1 MRSRFEILQ
10 ALENI
15 FLRVQD
21 KITKINPGSVLKSL
35 FYSVSVELENA
46 YEELDDLKKNSFIAT
61 ASGEYLDNL
70 IYGFSGLKRKIGKRS
85 MGYVFLKTVG
95 FSFDSIES
103 IDRSRFIFPFWDPE
117 NDTLI
122 VYPNTPSIDV
132 LNDRGDLTSYYILP
146 PLRFLPF
153 TEDMFVEVDGEQNI
167 SRMYK
172 NFLKTIFLKTNKPI
186 TLLILPIISS
196 DYGQD
201 KNLLPSRINENIV
214 FFGRKFLVK
223 NDITTQVD
231 TRNTTFA
238 DFDGSSKLS
247 DDGLMVTIG
256 ENAFI
261 TGGQD
266 RETDEE
272 YRARFVNYINSLPRG
287 TLDSLDFALKT
298 FLSENEYTISGSE
311 YPGIVNVYINSEK
324 ILNDAITSPLEQVLE
339 NYKPV
344 GTVVNILR
352 AKPIYFNVLFDAISS
367 KELDVTLTENL
378 KNEVYRKIKSE
389 EKIQSE
395 GIDVFK
401 ISSKILEAVSD
412 IKEFSSVNN
421 VYIGLTLTQQ
431 LFDKY
436 KGKINEALQNNLSS
450 SPAADYSSY
459 IQKLINGD
467 INLFVLEY
475 DTTTGIKGS
484 FRTPGYPK
492 YPLKEVVKMIKSG
505 LFDGLY
511 TSGSGDY
518 LRLSGLIQ
526 SIKNTCKDISDDICL
541 RSVARQ
547 NYSGQPFTWTIKL
560 KDIKLTNKVI
570 YNYYYTKFLTIPIES
585 SNDDEVCDD
594 LGISSVNCYEEKIKM
609 FILNDVQYERYRDID
624 FLRTGTYSVPK
635 IYIDPFDDIFNVK
648 YAIGVRILV

>member
-21 KITKINPGSVLKSL
+21 KITKINPGSVLRSL

-46 YEELDDLKKNSFIAT
+46 YAELEDLKKNSFIAT
-61 ASGEYLDNL
+61 ASGDYLDNL

-103 IDRSRFIFPFWDPE
+103 IDRSRFVFPFWDPE

-132 LNDRGDLTSYYILP
+132 MNDRGDLSSYYILP

-172 NFLKTIFLKTNKPI
+172 NFLKTVFLKTNKPI

-214 FFGRKFLVK
+214 FFGRKFLAR
-223 NDITTQVD
+223 NDITIQID
-231 TRNTTFA
+231 ISNTMFA
-238 DFDGSSKLS
+238 DFDGASKLG
-247 DDGLMVTIG
+247 DDGLMLTIG

-272 YRARFVNYINSLPRG
+272 YRTRFVNYINSLPRG
-287 TLDSLDFALKT
+287 TLDSLDFALKN
-298 FLSENEYTISGSE
+298 FLSENEYIISRSE

-344 GTVVNILR
+344 GTIVNILR

-367 KELDVTLTENL
+367 KEFDITLTENL
-378 KNEVYRKIKSE
+378 KNEVYRRIKSE

-412 IKEFSSVNN
+412 IKEVYSINN

-436 KGKINEALQNNLSS
+436 KNTINEALQNMS
-450 SPAADYSSY
+450 SPATNYSSY
-459 IQKLINGD
+459 IQKLISGD

-475 DTTTGIKGS
+475 DSTDGIRGS
-484 FRTPGYPK
+484 FRTPNYPK

-511 TSGSGDY
+511 TTGSEDD
-518 LRLSGLIQ
+518 LRLRGLIQ
-526 SIKNTCKDISDDICL
+526 SIKNTCKDISDDVCL
-541 RSVARQ
+541 RSIARQ
-547 NYSGQPFTWTIKL
+547 TYSGPSFSWSIKL
-560 KDIKLTNKVI
+560 KDIKFTNKII
-570 YNYYYTKFLTIPIES
+570 YNYYYIKFLTIPIES

-594 LGISSVNCYEEKIKM
+594 LGIASDNCYEEKIKQ
-609 FILNDVQYERYRDID
+609 FILNDIQYERYRDVD
-624 FLRTGTYSVPK
+624 FLRTGVYSVPK
-635 IYIDPFDDIFNVK
+635 IYIDPFDDVFNVK
-648 YAIGVRILV
+648 YAIGIRMLV

>member
-21 KITKINPGSVLKSL
+21 KITKINPGSVLRSL

-46 YEELDDLKKNSFIAT
+46 YTELDDLKNNSFIAT
-61 ASGEYLDNL
+61 ASGDYLDNL

-103 IDRSRFIFPFWDPE
+103 IDRTRFVFPFWDPE
-117 NDTLI
+117 SDTLI

-132 LNDRGDLTSYYILP
+132 INDKGDLSSYYILP

-172 NFLKTIFLKTNKPI
+172 NFLKTVFLKTNKPI

-201 KNLLPSRINENIV
+201 KNLLPSRINENIA
-214 FFGRKFLVK
+214 FFGRKFLAK
-223 NDITTQVD
+223 NDITIQIDTQ
-231 TRNTTFA
+231 NSTFA
-238 DFDGSSKLS
+238 DFDGASKLS
-247 DDGLMVTIG
+247 DDGLTLTIG

-266 RETDEE
+266 KETDEE

-324 ILNDAITSPLEQVLE
+324 IFNDAITSPLEQILE

-344 GTVVNILR
+344 GTIVNILR
-352 AKPIYFNVLFDAISS
+352 VKPIYFNVLFDAISS
-367 KELDVTLTENL
+367 KEFDVTLTENL
-378 KNEVYRKIKSE
+378 KNEVYRRIKTE
-389 EKIQSE
+389 EKIRPD

-401 ISSKILEAVSD
+401 ISSKILEVASD
-412 IKEFSSVNN
+412 ITEFSSINN

-436 KGKINEALQNNLSS
+436 KNTINGALQNMSS
-450 SPAADYSSY
+450 SAADYSSY

-475 DTTTGIKGS
+475 DSTNGIRGS
-484 FRTPGYPK
+484 FRTSGYPR

-511 TSGSGDY
+511 TSGTADD
-518 LRLSGLIQ
+518 LRLRDLIQ

-541 RSVARQ
+541 RNIAKQ
-547 NYSGQPFTWTIKL
+547 NYSGPSFSWSIKL
-560 KDIKLTNKVI
+560 KDIKFTNKII

-585 SNDDEVCDD
+585 SNDAEVCDD
-594 LGISSVNCYEEKIKM
+594 LGITSGNCYEEKIKI

-624 FLRTGTYSVPK
+624 FLKTGTYSVPK
-635 IYIDPFDDIFNVK
+635 IYIDPFDDVFNVK
-648 YAIGVRILV
+648 YAIGIRILV

>member
-21 KITKINPGSVLKSL
+21 KITKINPGSVLRSL

-46 YEELDDLKKNSFIAT
+46 YTELDDLKNNSFIAT
-61 ASGEYLDNL
+61 ASGDYLDNL

-103 IDRSRFIFPFWDPE
+103 IDRTRFVFPFWDPE
-117 NDTLI
+117 SDTLI

-132 LNDRGDLTSYYILP
+132 INDKGDLSSYYILP

-172 NFLKTIFLKTNKPI
+172 NFLKTVFLKTNKPI

-201 KNLLPSRINENIV
+201 KNLLPSRINENIA
-214 FFGRKFLVK
+214 FFGRKFLAK
-223 NDITTQVD
+223 NDITIQIDTQ
-231 TRNTTFA
+231 NAIFA
-238 DFDGSSKLS
+238 DFDGASKLS
-247 DDGLMVTIG
+247 DDGLTLTIG

-266 RETDEE
+266 KETDEE

-324 ILNDAITSPLEQVLE
+324 IFNDAITSPLEQILE

-344 GTVVNILR
+344 GTIVNILR
-352 AKPIYFNVLFDAISS
+352 VKPIYFNVLFDAISS
-367 KELDVTLTENL
+367 KEFDVTLTENL
-378 KNEVYRKIKSE
+378 KNEVYRRIKTE
-389 EKIQSE
+389 EKIRPD

-401 ISSKILEAVSD
+401 ISSKILEVASD
-412 IKEFSSVNN
+412 ITEFSSINN

-436 KGKINEALQNNLSS
+436 KNTINGALQNMSS
-450 SPAADYSSY
+450 SAADYSSY

-475 DTTTGIKGS
+475 DSTNGIRGS
-484 FRTPGYPK
+484 FRTSGYPR

-511 TSGSGDY
+511 TSGTADD
-518 LRLSGLIQ
+518 LRLRDLIQ

-541 RSVARQ
+541 RNIAKQ
-547 NYSGQPFTWTIKL
+547 NYSGPSFSWSIKL
-560 KDIKLTNKVI
+560 KDIKFTNKII

-585 SNDDEVCDD
+585 SNDAEVCDD
-594 LGISSVNCYEEKIKM
+594 LGITSGNCYEEKIKI

-624 FLRTGTYSVPK
+624 FLKTGTYSVPK
-635 IYIDPFDDIFNVK
+635 IYIDPFDDVFNVK
-648 YAIGVRILV
+648 YAIGIRILV

>member
-10 ALENI
+10 ALEDI

-21 KITKINPGSVLKSL
+21 KITKINPGSVLRSL

-46 YEELDDLKKNSFIAT
+46 YTELEDLKKNSFIAT
-61 ASGEYLDNL
+61 ATGEYLDNL
-70 IYGFSGLKRKIGKRS
+70 IYGFSGLRRKIGKRS

-95 FSFDSIES
+95 FSFDSMES
-103 IDRSRFIFPFWDPE
+103 IDRVRFAFPFWDPE

-122 VYPNTPSIDV
+122 VYPNTPSISV
-132 LNDRGDLTSYYILP
+132 MNDRGDLSSYYILP

-172 NFLKTIFLKTNKPI
+172 NFLKTVFLRTNKPI

-214 FFGRKFLVK
+214 FFGRKFLAK
-223 NDITTQVD
+223 NDISIQIDTSTTA
-231 TRNTTFA
+231 FA
-238 DFDGSSKLS
+238 DFDGAAKLS

-256 ENAFI
+256 ENAFV

-272 YRARFVNYINSLPRG
+272 YRARFVSYINSLPRG
-287 TLDSLDFALKT
+287 TLDSLEFALRT
-298 FLSENEYTISGSE
+298 FLSENEYVISTSE

-324 ILNDAITSPLEQVLE
+324 IFNDAITSPLEQVLE

-344 GTVVNILR
+344 GTIVNILR
-352 AKPIYFNVLFDAISS
+352 VKPIYFNVLFDAIFT

-378 KNEVYRKIKSE
+378 KNEIYKRIKSE

-401 ISSKILEAVSD
+401 ISSKILEVASD
-412 IKEFSSVNN
+412 IKELSSVNN

-436 KGKINEALQNNLSS
+436 KNTINDALRNMSS
-450 SPAADYSSY
+450 SSNEYSFY

-467 INLFVLEY
+467 INLFILEY
-475 DTTTGIKGS
+475 DDTNGVRGS

-505 LFDGLY
+505 FFDGLY
-511 TSGSGDY
+511 TPGSSDD
-518 LRLSGLIQ
+518 LRLRGLIQ
-526 SIKNTCKDISDDICL
+526 SIKNTCKDISDEMCL
-541 RSVARQ
+541 RNIAKQ
-547 NYSGQPFTWTIKL
+547 NYSGPAFSWSIKL
-560 KDIKLTNKVI
+560 KDIKLTNKII
-570 YNYYYTKFLTIPIES
+570 YNYYYIKFLTLPIES
-585 SNDDEVCDD
+585 SNDEEVCDD
-594 LGISSVNCYEEKIKM
+594 LGTSGNCYEEKIKM

-624 FLRTGTYSVPK
+624 FLKTGVYSVPK
-635 IYIDPFDDIFNVK
+635 IYIDPFDDVFNVK
-648 YAIGVRILV
+648 YAIGIRVLV

>member
-21 KITKINPGSVLKSL
+21 KITKINPGSVLRSL

-46 YEELDDLKKNSFIAT
+46 YTELDELKKNSFIAT

-70 IYGFSGLKRKIGKRS
+70 IYGFSGLRRKIGKRS

-103 IDRSRFIFPFWDPE
+103 IDRSRFVFPFWDPE

-122 VYPNTPSIDV
+122 VYPNAPSIDV
-132 LNDRGDLTSYYILP
+132 MNDRGDLSNYYILP

-172 NFLKTIFLKTNKPI
+172 NFLKTVFLKTNKPI

-214 FFGRKFLVK
+214 FFGRKFLAR
-223 NDITTQVD
+223 NEITIQID
-231 TRNTTFA
+231 TSNTIFA
-238 DFDGSSKLS
+238 DFDGASKLS

-298 FLSENEYTISGSE
+298 FLSENEYTISSSE

-324 ILNDAITSPLEQVLE
+324 ILNDAITSPLEQLLE

-344 GTVVNILR
+344 GTIVNILR
-352 AKPIYFNVLFDAISS
+352 VKPIYFNVLFDAISS
-367 KELDVTLTENL
+367 KEFDITLTENL
-378 KNEVYRKIKSE
+378 KNEVYRQIKRE

-401 ISSKILEAVSD
+401 ISSKILEATSD

-421 VYIGLTLTQQ
+421 VYIGLTLTKQ

-436 KGKINEALQNNLSS
+436 KDTINEALLNMSS
-450 SPAADYSSY
+450 SANDYSSY
-459 IQKLINGD
+459 IQKIINGD
-467 INLFVLEY
+467 VNLFVLEY
-475 DTTTGIKGS
+475 DSTNGIRGS
-484 FRTPGYPK
+484 FRSQDYPK

-505 LFDGLY
+505 LFDELY
-511 TSGSGDY
+511 TSGSEDD
-518 LRLSGLIQ
+518 LRLRGLIQ
-526 SIKNTCKDISDDICL
+526 SIKDTCKDIGDDMCL
-541 RSVARQ
+541 RNIARQ
-547 NYSGQPFTWTIKL
+547 NYSGPAFNWSIKL
-560 KDIKLTNKVI
+560 KDIKFTNKVI

-594 LGISSVNCYEEKIKM
+594 LGIASGNCYEEKIKQ
-609 FILNDVQYERYRDID
+609 FILNDIQYKRYRDID
-624 FLRTGTYSVPK
+624 FLRTGVYSVPK
-635 IYIDPFDDIFNVK
+635 IYIDPFDDVFNVK
-648 YAIGVRILV
+648 YAIGIRVLV

>member
-21 KITKINPGSVLKSL
+21 KITKINPGSVLRSL

-46 YEELDDLKKNSFIAT
+46 YSELEDLKKNSFIAT

-85 MGYVFLKTVG
+85 IGYVFLKTVG

-103 IDRSRFIFPFWDPE
+103 IDRVRFVFPFWDPE

-122 VYPNTPSIDV
+122 VYPNTPPINV
-132 LNDRGDLTSYYILP
+132 MNDRGDLSIYYILP

-153 TEDMFVEVDGEQNI
+153 TEDMFVEVNGEQNI

-172 NFLKTIFLKTNKPI
+172 NFLKTVLLKNNKPI
-186 TLLILPIISS
+186 TLLVLPIISL

-214 FFGRKFLVK
+214 FFGRKFLAK
-223 NDITTQVD
+223 NDVAVQID
-231 TRNTTFA
+231 TSSAVFA
-238 DFDGSSKLS
+238 DFDGVSKLS

-256 ENAFI
+256 ENAFV

-266 RETDEE
+266 GETDEE
-272 YRARFVNYINSLPRG
+272 YRTRFVNYINSLARG

-298 FLSENEYTISGSE
+298 FLPENEYSISSSE

-324 ILNDAITSPLEQVLE
+324 IINDVIASSLEQVLE

-344 GTVVNILR
+344 GTIVNILR
-352 AKPIYFNVLFDAISS
+352 VKPIYFNVLFDAIST
-367 KELDVTLTENL
+367 KEFDITLTENL
-378 KNEVYRKIKSE
+378 KSEVYRRIKSE
-389 EKIQSE
+389 EKIQSK

-401 ISSKILEAVSD
+401 ISSKILEAASD
-412 IKEFSSVNN
+412 IKEFNSVNN

-436 KGKINEALQNNLSS
+436 KNTINEALTNISTPANNY
-450 SPAADYSSY
+450 PSY

-467 INLFVLEY
+467 IKLFVLEY
-475 DTTTGIKGS
+475 DDNDGMRGS
-484 FRTPGYPK
+484 FRNFGYPK
-492 YPLKEVVKMIKSG
+492 YPLKEVVKMIKAG
-505 LFDGLY
+505 LFDELY
-511 TSGSGDY
+511 TSGSADD
-518 LRLSGLIQ
+518 LRLRGLIQ
-526 SIKNTCKDISDDICL
+526 SIKNTCKDISDDMCL
-541 RSVARQ
+541 RSIAKQ
-547 NYSGQPFTWTIKL
+547 NYSGPNFSWSIKL
-560 KDIKLTNKVI
+560 KDIKLTNKII

-585 SNDDEVCDD
+585 SNDEEVCDD
-594 LGISSVNCYEEKIKM
+594 LGTSGNCYEEKIKM
-609 FILNDVQYERYRDID
+609 FFLNDLQYERYRDID
-624 FLRTGTYSVPK
+624 FLRTEVYSVPK
-635 IYIDPFDDIFNVK
+635 IYIDPFDDVFNVK
-648 YAIGVRILV
+648 YAIGIRILV

>member
-21 KITKINPGSVLKSL
+21 KITRINPGSVLRSL

-46 YEELDDLKKNSFIAT
+46 YTELDDLKKNSFIST

-95 FSFDSIES
+95 FSFDSLDAIE
-103 IDRSRFIFPFWDPE
+103 RSRFIFPFWDPE
-117 NDTLI
+117 TDTLI

-132 LNDRGDLTSYYILP
+132 MNDKGNLTSYYILP
-146 PLRFLPF
+146 PLGLLPF
-153 TEDMFVEVDGEQNI
+153 KEDMFVEVDGEQNI
-167 SRMYK
+167 SRAYK
-172 NFLKTIFLKTNKPI
+172 NFLKTVFLKTNKPI

-196 DYGQD
+196 EYGQD

-214 FFGRKFLVK
+214 FFGRKFLAK
-223 NDITTQVD
+223 NDITIQID
-231 TRNTTFA
+231 TNNVVFA
-238 DFDGSSKLS
+238 DFDGASKIS
-247 DDGLMVTIG
+247 EDGLMLTMG

-266 RETDEE
+266 RESDEE
-272 YRARFVNYINSLPRG
+272 YRTRFISYINSLPRG
-287 TLDSLDFALKT
+287 TLDSLDFALRT
-298 FLSENEYTISGSE
+298 FLPENEYAISKSE

-324 ILNDAITSPLEQVLE
+324 ILNDAITTPLEQVLE
-339 NYKPV
+339 HYKPV
-344 GTVVNILR
+344 GTIVNILR
-352 AKPIYFNVLFDAISS
+352 VKPIYFNVLFDVVSS
-367 KELDVTLTENL
+367 KEFDVTLVENL
-378 KNEVYRKIKSE
+378 KTEVYKRIKSE

-401 ISSKILEAVSD
+401 ISAKILEVASD
-412 IKEFSSVNN
+412 LKEISSINN
-421 VYIGLTLTQQ
+421 VYIGLTLTPQ
-431 LFDKY
+431 LFGTYQGTITSTD
-436 KGKINEALQNNLSS
+436 LSNMYTA
-450 SPAADYSSY
+450 PITNYSSY
-459 IQKLINGD
+459 IQALINGD
-467 INLFVLEY
+467 INLFVLTKNNSSVE
-475 DTTTGIKGS
+475 GS
-484 FRTPGYPK
+484 FITPRYPK
-492 YPLKEVVKMIKSG
+492 YQLREVVKMIKSG
-505 LFDGLY
+505 LFDNLY
-511 TSGSGDY
+511 PSGSSDN

-526 SIKNTCKDISDDICL
+526 RIKTICKDISDDVCL

-547 NYSGQPFTWTIKL
+547 NYSGDPDFTWSIKL
-560 KDIKLTNKVI
+560 KDIKLVNKVI

-585 SNDDEVCDD
+585 SNDDEVCDE
-594 LGISSVNCYEEKIKM
+594 LTGTETCYEKKIKM

-635 IYIDPFDDIFNVK
+635 IYIDPFDDVFNVK
-648 YAIGVRILV
+648 YAIGIRVLV

>member
-10 ALENI
+10 ALETI

-21 KITKINPGSVLKSL
+21 KITKINPGSVLRSL

-46 YEELDDLKKNSFIAT
+46 YTELDDLKKNSFIAT

-70 IYGFSGLKRKIGKRS
+70 IYGFSGLKRKVGKRS
-85 MGYVFLKTVG
+85 MGYAFLKTVG
-95 FSFDSIES
+95 FSFDSVES
-103 IDRSRFIFPFWDPE
+103 IDRARFVFPFWDPE

-132 LNDRGDLTSYYILP
+132 MNDRGDVSSYYILP

-153 TEDMFVEVDGEQNI
+153 TEDMFFEVDGEQNI

-172 NFLKTIFLKTNKPI
+172 NFLKTVFLRTSKPI
-186 TLLILPIISS
+186 ALLILPIISS

-201 KNLLPSRINENIV
+201 KNLLPSRINENVV

-223 NDITTQVD
+223 NDITIQID
-231 TRNTTFA
+231 TNNTMFA
-238 DFDGSSKLS
+238 DFDGASKLS
-247 DDGLMVTIG
+247 DDGLMLTIG

-272 YRARFVNYINSLPRG
+272 YRTRFVNYINSLPRG

-298 FLSENEYTISGSE
+298 FLSENEYAISSSE

-324 ILNDAITSPLEQVLE
+324 ILNDAIASPLEQVLE

-344 GTVVNILR
+344 GTIINILR
-352 AKPIYFNVLFDAISS
+352 VKPIYFNVLFDVISS
-367 KELDVTLTENL
+367 KEFDITLTENL
-378 KNEVYRKIKSE
+378 KSEVYRKIKSE

-401 ISSKILEAVSD
+401 ISSKILEAALD

-436 KGKINEALQNNLSS
+436 KNTINEALQNMSS
-450 SPAADYSSY
+450 SVTDYSSY

-467 INLFVLEY
+467 INLFVLIY
-475 DTTTGIKGS
+475 DDNGIRGS

-492 YPLKEVVKMIKSG
+492 YPLREVVKMIKAG
-505 LFDGLY
+505 LFDELY
-511 TSGSGDY
+511 TSGSADD
-518 LRLSGLIQ
+518 LRLGGLVQ
-526 SIKNTCKDISDDICL
+526 SIKNTCKDISDDMCL
-541 RSVARQ
+541 RSIARQ
-547 NYSGQPFTWTIKL
+547 NYSGPDFIWSIKL
-560 KDIKLTNKVI
+560 KDIKLVNKVI

-585 SNDDEVCDD
+585 SNDDEICDD
-594 LGISSVNCYEEKIKM
+594 LGVSGRCYEEKIKN

-624 FLRTGTYSVPK
+624 ILRTEVYSVPK
-635 IYIDPFDDIFNVK
+635 IYIDPFDDVFNVK
-648 YAIGVRILV
+648 YAIGIRVLV

>member
-10 ALENI
+10 ALETI

-21 KITKINPGSVLKSL
+21 KITRINPGSVLRSL

-46 YEELDDLKKNSFIAT
+46 YTELEDLKKNSFIAT

-70 IYGFSGLKRKIGKRS
+70 IYGFSGLKRKVGKRS
-85 MGYVFLKTVG
+85 MGYAFLKTVG
-95 FSFDSIES
+95 FSFDSVES
-103 IDRSRFIFPFWDPE
+103 IDRARFVFPFWDPE

-132 LNDRGDLTSYYILP
+132 MNDRGDISSYYILP

-153 TEDMFVEVDGEQNI
+153 TEDMFFEVDGEQNI

-172 NFLKTIFLKTNKPI
+172 NFLKTVFLRTSKPI

-201 KNLLPSRINENIV
+201 KNLLPSRINENVV

-223 NDITTQVD
+223 NDITIQID
-231 TRNTTFA
+231 TNNTMFA
-238 DFDGSSKLS
+238 DFDGASKLS
-247 DDGLMVTIG
+247 DDGLMLTIG

-272 YRARFVNYINSLPRG
+272 YRTRFVNYINSLPRG

-298 FLSENEYTISGSE
+298 FLSENEYAISSSE

-324 ILNDAITSPLEQVLE
+324 ILNDAIASPLEQVLE

-344 GTVVNILR
+344 GTIINILR
-352 AKPIYFNVLFDAISS
+352 VKPIYFNVLFDVISS
-367 KELDVTLTENL
+367 KEFDITLTENL
-378 KNEVYRKIKSE
+378 KSEVYRKIKSE

-401 ISSKILEAVSD
+401 ISSKILEAALD

-436 KGKINEALQNNLSS
+436 KNTINEALQNMSS
-450 SPAADYSSY
+450 SVTDYSSY

-467 INLFVLEY
+467 INLFVLIY
-475 DTTTGIKGS
+475 DDNGIRGS

-492 YPLKEVVKMIKSG
+492 YPLREVVKMIKAG
-505 LFDGLY
+505 LFDELY
-511 TSGSGDY
+511 TSGSADD
-518 LRLSGLIQ
+518 LRLGGLVQ
-526 SIKNTCKDISDDICL
+526 SIKNTCKDISDDMCL
-541 RSVARQ
+541 RSIARQ
-547 NYSGQPFTWTIKL
+547 NYSGPDFIWSIKL
-560 KDIKLTNKVI
+560 KDIKLVNKVI

-594 LGISSVNCYEEKIKM
+594 LGVSERCYEEKIKN

-624 FLRTGTYSVPK
+624 ILRTEVYSVPK
-635 IYIDPFDDIFNVK
+635 IYIDPFDDVFNVK
-648 YAIGVRILV
+648 YAIGIRVLV

>member
-21 KITKINPGSVLKSL
+21 KITKINPGSVLRSL

-46 YEELDDLKKNSFIAT
+46 YTELDDLKKNSFIAT

-85 MGYVFLKTVG
+85 MGYVFLKTIG

-103 IDRSRFIFPFWDPE
+103 IDRTRFIFPFWDPE

-122 VYPNTPSIDV
+122 VYPNTPSISV
-132 LNDRGDLTSYYILP
+132 MNDRGDLSSYYILP

-172 NFLKTIFLKTNKPI
+172 NFLKTVFLRASKPI

-214 FFGRKFLVK
+214 FFGRKFLAK
-223 NDITTQVD
+223 NDISVQIDTSTTA
-231 TRNTTFA
+231 FA
-238 DFDGSSKLS
+238 DFDGASKLS

-266 RETDEE
+266 RENDEE
-272 YRARFVNYINSLPRG
+272 YKARFVNYINSLPRG
-287 TLDSLDFALKT
+287 TLDSLDFVLKT
-298 FLSENEYTISGSE
+298 FLSENEYTISRSE

-344 GTVVNILR
+344 GTIVNILR
-352 AKPIYFNVLFDAISS
+352 VKPIYFNVLFDAIST
-367 KELDVTLTENL
+367 KEFDVTLTENL
-378 KNEVYRKIKSE
+378 KNEVYKRIKSE

-401 ISSKILEAVSD
+401 ISSKILEVASD
-412 IKEFSSVNN
+412 IKELSSVNN

-436 KGKINEALQNNLSS
+436 QDTINSALRNMFS
-450 SPAADYSSY
+450 SPATDYSSY

-467 INLFVLEY
+467 LNLFVLVY
-475 DTTTGIKGS
+475 DNNGIRGS
-484 FRTPGYPK
+484 FRTPQYPK
-492 YPLKEVVKMIKSG
+492 YPLKEVVRMIKAG

-511 TSGSGDY
+511 TSGSADD
-518 LRLSGLIQ
+518 LRLRDLVQ
-526 SIKNTCKDISDDICL
+526 NIKSTCKDISDDMCL
-541 RSVARQ
+541 RSIAKQ
-547 NYSGQPFTWTIKL
+547 NYSGSNFSWSIKL
-560 KDIKLTNKVI
+560 KDIKLTTKII
-570 YNYYYTKFLTIPIES
+570 YNYYYTKFLTLPIES

-594 LGISSVNCYEEKIKM
+594 IGTSGNCYEEKIKM

-624 FLRTGTYSVPK
+624 FLKTGC
-635 IYIDPFDDIFNVK
+635 IPFQRFI
-648 YAIGVRILV
+648 